1 MPAAQPIGWFLFA
14 DSYLACADTLR
25 RNPPARLR
33 FDAPVRYLLFHAMEL
48 YLKAF
53 LRLKGVGE
61 AELRSR
67 ALGHDLVALANR
79 AEDLG
84 LSLGEAVK
92 EVVADAHLSD
102 EPIEARY
109 LDTGV
114 NLRRLNVDSI
124 YANCDSLRDSVR
136 ADFGVEDIPTPSRP

>member
-1 MPAAQPIGWFLFA
+1 
-14 DSYLACADTLR
+14 
-25 RNPPARLR
+25 
-33 FDAPVRYLLFHAMEL
+33 MEL

-67 ALGHDLVALANR
+67 ALGHNLVALAER

-84 LSLGEAVK
+84 LTLDDSVK
-92 EVVADAHLSD
+92 EVIADAHLFD

-109 LDTGV
+109 LDVGPK
-114 NLRRLNVDSI
+114 RRLNVDSI

-136 ADFGVEDIPTPSRP
+136 ADFGLEDVPTPSRP